1 MLTPHSIIDSNSSI
15 HYFKSISKRGT
26 LGPGIGK
33 WKLELSV
40 VNPAKIAAMRSHVLC
55 LLVVLAALVSTMR
68 VGAKP
73 SFTMP
78 DGDDEEED
86 VAVAAD
92 PVEIDEQGIK

>member
-1 MLTPHSIIDSNSSI
+1 MFGDFGP
-15 HYFKSISKRGT
+15 R
-26 LGPGIGK
+26 PGIGK
-33 WKLELSV
+33 WKFEPRV